1 MNPLLDQLAVAAI
14 IAGAVAYFLTGFLRK
29 RAAGKSCGGGCG
41 CSPAK
46 VEKPGRAE
54 SGKPS
59 AGARL

>member
-41 CSPAK
+41 CGTEK
-46 VEKPGRAE
+46 TGKPGR
-54 SGKPS
+54 S
-59 AGARL
+59 